1 VVTYT
6 LGVTLRAL
14 SPWDD
19 ATAAPV
25 VDALGDDGA
34 VWVDPADPAL
44 LRISAERTA
53 DEPAAALAQ
62 GRALADQLR
71 DRAPVPAGVLEV
83 SAMDDDDVMVWRAEA
98 S

>member
-1 VVTYT
+1 MFT

-25 VDALGDDGA
+25 AEALGDDGA
-34 VWVDPADPAL
+34 VWVDPVDPAL

-53 DEPAAALAQ
+53 DEPAAALAL
-62 GRALADQLR
+62 GRALAERLR

-83 SAMDDDDVMVWRAEA
+83 SAMDDEDVMVWRAEA
-98 S
+98 C